1 MAMALIMH
9 TENTHLFFLQ
19 VSATESRP
27 VSHDLESVAIPRTR
41 NLVFFLK
48 DRCSAY

>member
-27 VSHDLESVAIPRTR
+27 VSHDLESVAIPRTL
-41 NLVFFLK
+41 NLK
-48 DRCSAY
+48 YAT